1 MPLSHKGCLGM
12 LLIFQGDGSP
22 TGLKRRA
29 GEEKK
34 RKKEKKKN
42 KKEKEKKKTTGTQAS
57 NILPSVGHR
66 L

>member
-34 RKKEKKKN
+34 KKKGKN
-42 KKEKEKKKTTGTQAS
+42 NTLLEHKHPIFS
-57 NILPSVGHR
+57 LPLAISFERVQ
-66 L
+66 